1 MNKTVFKG
9 SGVALITPYD
19 TDNNVNIPKLKEL
32 IEIHIKAGTNA
43 VVLCGTTG
51 ESPALTKEEKLLI
64 FEEGVKCAK
73 GRIPII
79 AGTGSNNTKSA
90 VELSLLAQNAGVDGL
105 LLVTPYYN
113 KTTQK
118 GLISHFLSIADSV
131 SIPMI
136 LYTVPSRTGMDI
148 ELETYKVLAKHKNIC
163 AVKEASGNIEKILA
177 IKNACV
183 DMLDIYS
190 GNDELLVPSLAAGC
204 IGVISVAAN
213 IIPYAI
219 SALCRA
225 YLEKADNIYTKEQL
239 YWQNLFKALFS
250 QVNPIPVKEAMNF
263 LGYNVGKC
271 RAPLTDM
278 DNDKF
283 QSLINILK
291 DYAVVKP

>member
-19 TDNNVNIPKLKEL
+19 TDNNINIPKLKEL

-51 ESPALTKEEKLLI
+51 ESPALTKEEKLQI
-64 FEEGVKCAK
+64 FEEGVKCAN

-79 AGTGSNNTKSA
+79 AGAGSNNTKTA
-90 VELSLLAQNAGVDGL
+90 IELSIDAQNAGVDGL

-113 KTTQK
+113 KTTQN
-118 GLISHFLSIADSV
+118 GLISHFFSVADRV
-131 SIPMI
+131 NIPMI

-148 ELETYKVLAKHKNIC
+148 ELDTYKVLSGHKNIC

-177 IKNACV
+177 IKNICG
-183 DMLDIYS
+183 DTIDIYS

-213 IIPYAI
+213 IIPHAI
-219 SALCRA
+219 SALCKA
-225 YLEKADNIYTKEQL
+225 YLEAADNIYTKEQL
-239 YWQNLFKALFS
+239 YWHNLFKALFS
-250 QVNPIPVKEAMNF
+250 QVNPIPIKEAMNY
-263 LGYNVGKC
+263 LGYDVGKC

-278 DNDKF
+278 DSNKF
-283 QSLINILK
+283 QSLINVLK
-291 DYAVVKP
+291 EYAVVKP